1 MPWNSLMD
9 RMMKELHAQG
19 KTIDDIAEVLKRVPI
34 HLVPASKAAHALG
47 CELRIV
53 SDRNVF
59 FIETILDH
67 LGLREYFS
75 EINSNPDF
83 VDEERRL
90 RIFPYHDN
98 FTKCSHGYNLC
109 SPNMCKVSYCFTA
122 YVI

>member
-47 CELRIV
+47 
-53 SDRNVF
+53 
-59 FIETILDH
+59 
-67 LGLREYFS
+67 EYFS

-98 FTKCSHGYNLC
+98 FTKCSHGNNLC
-109 SPNMCKVSYCFTA
+109 SPNMCKVSYCFTT